1 MSSNKILGVTLA
13 AAAALAFTAIPAAS
27 FAATAAKVQCMGVNA
42 CEGKSA
48 CKTATNACKGQNA
61 CKGKGM
67 MMKSEKGCMKAKGKV
82 MMPEAAPAA
91 EPAKS

>member
-27 FAATAAKVQCMGVNA
+27 FAATAAKVQCMGV
-42 CEGKSA
+42 
-48 CKTATNACKGQNA
+48 NACKGQNA